1 MEDEEEKISTLG
13 VTADP
18 AAVYD
23 VVQHARQLLTA
34 RSNPPVE
41 AAIRVGLV
49 DKTIECLRESDSSK
63 TQHEAAWILSIIASS
78 DSRGPKVI
86 VNADG
91 IPVLVNNLST
101 EYPNVCEKVALALA
115 FIAGDC
121 IDYRNKIIDC
131 GVMTKFDAAADVNK
145 PAYQLESVAKL
156 INKVLSYPSS
166 QLPLEIAKKL
176 TVYIVELLD
185 KEILT
190 VQSSLA
196 GAAYYLTRN
205 DNPSYLQVAVTL
217 GLLEKVVKLLSRNDL
232 NVQKAA
238 IRVCQ
243 NVSSSDYSRF
253 TQALIDC
260 NAQDHF
266 ELLLKTKDVYIILDT
281 IKVISNIATGSINI
295 KQVLLD
301 VKILPTVF
309 EQIRNPDMHIVKEI
323 CWVIDNF
330 ITGAAEDQLQQLCEI
345 GIVDL
350 LYSSLLI
357 KNHMII
363 RHSLAALLNLI
374 EGTLDDDMKLSI
386 CTDFDDIGGLI
397 RLEIFLRSESDEI
410 RIMATTILHV
420 IQDIYGQNQ
429 Q

>member
-23 VVQHARQLLTA
+23 VVQHAGQLLTA
-34 RSNPPVE
+34 RSSPPVE

-131 GVMTKFDAAADVNK
+131 AVMTKFDAAADVNK

-185 KEILT
+185 QEILT

-205 DNPSYLQVAVTL
+205 DNPSYLQVAVTS

-295 KQVLLD
+295 KQ
-301 VKILPTVF
+301 
-309 EQIRNPDMHIVKEI
+309 PDMHIVKEI

-386 CTDFDDIGGLI
+386 CTDFDDIGELSGLG
-397 RLEIFLRSESDEI
+397 FKVESIKREFY
-410 RIMATTILHV
+410 LL
-420 IQDIYGQNQ
+420 Q
-429 Q
+429 